1 MNRQEYGRVC
11 KVYMYTSYST
21 WRYCMK
27 HAILPFANW
36 FLKDIDQKAWFVKVI
51 KYQSWSNRRHV
62 LFRSLS
68 KVFFSFFSFLK
79 LHSNLSILLA
89 FVYNCFENSLIEYWL
104 QIHFSSSYACYV
116 KSLPFFFYLNIPLTV
131 WIVIVRCQLITYLL
145 FLT

>member
-21 WRYCMK
+21 SCYCMK

-68 KVFFSFFSFLK
+68 KVFFSFFFLFW
-79 LHSNLSILLA
+79 NFILIWA
-89 FVYNCFENSLIEYWL
+89 FCWL
-104 QIHFSSSYACYV
+104 LFTIV
-116 KSLPFFFYLNIPLTV
+116 LRIVWLNIDYRYIFLVHMLVTLKV
-131 WIVIVRCQLITYLL
+131 YLFFL
-145 FLT
+145 FKHTFNCLNCYS